1 MNRINPA
8 ITPRALIR
16 TFRSGSLCTILI
28 LDRDGIRTGTGTVF
42 LFLRVLGRCYDIP
55 NLQNL
60 QAFSLF
66 RFLLFHPPFTPSYE
80 LVISRRQVQ
89 PPVSVARRTDV
100 TGHGNQTSPVR

>member
-1 MNRINPA
+1 MNRINLA
-8 ITPRALIR
+8 ITLRALIR
-16 TFRSGSLCTILI
+16 TFRSGSLCTIL
-28 LDRDGIRTGTGTVF
+28 IRTGTGTVF